1 MSYAESNAFARAAC
15 GMKPVPTVIKAPV
28 KLPNLAI
35 DTSLLKGLYEYA
47 YESSTGLFI
56 DCYLVYEE
64 EHDGGNPA
72 NPDSEESWPETISLI
87 YALVN
92 GVDIVGVLSEDTQST
107 IEDEAL
113 ASLATAAF
121 DRDCDDGEDRWHDR
135 EAA

>member
-1 MSYAESNAFARAAC
+1 MSYAESNAFARAVC

-35 DTSLLKGLYEYA
+35 DTSLLKGLFEYA
-47 YESSTGLFI
+47 YESPTGLFI

-72 NPDSEESWPETISLI
+72 NPDSEESWPESITLTH
-87 YALVN
+87 ALVN
-92 GVDIVGVLSEDTQST
+92 GVNIVGVLSEDTQST
-107 IEDEAL
+107 IESEAL
-113 ASLATAAF
+113 ASMATAAF
-121 DRDCDDGEDRWHDR
+121 DQECDRGEDRWHDR

>member
-1 MSYAESNAFARAAC
+1 MSYAESNAFARAVC
-15 GMKPVPTVIKAPV
+15 GLKPVPTVIKAPV

-72 NPDSEESWPETISLI
+72 NPDSEESWPESITLS

-92 GVDIVGVLSEDTQST
+92 GIDALCLLDEDTVSE
-107 IEDEAL
+107 IEAAAL
-113 ASLATAAF
+113 AAMATDAF
-121 DRDCDDGEDRWHDR
+121 DQECDRGEDRWHDR